1 MAGRTVRMK
10 FPSSEPQDMLTQHLL
25 DHPHALGF
33 VGVGIGKTSATL
45 AALSRLLKSGESKGA
60 LVIAPMRVAN
70 LTWPMEVQRWD
81 DFNWMRVANLR
92 TEAGKRAFLQGKA
105 HIYVVNFESI
115 PILIKLLKGRKDVG
129 MDAPYDVIVVD
140 EIGKIRNPSSK
151 RVNAYRREMP
161 HEKHARIWG
170 LTGTP
175 APNTLMDLFAQVRF
189 VDGGKRLGRAF
200 DLFKQTYFRP
210 TGYQGYQWKEL
221 PGSQEKIENRIADI
235 TLTLRSK
242 DWLNLPE
249 TVVEDVEVHLP
260 SDLAN
265 RYREFERELVLEI
278 RKDKDITAA
287 NAAALVSKLLQ
298 FTSGSVYDE
307 EGKYHELHDL
317 KLKALERIAKEAD
330 SPLLVAVAFK
340 HELARIRERFPQ
352 AKFFQD
358 AKGLKA
364 QKDMLEEWNAG
375 RIPMLVAHPKSM
387 SHGLNLQAGGNNL
400 VWMSLTY
407 SRDDYEQTIGRLERR
422 GQDAVVKVW
431 RIMCP
436 DTVDYAVATVVEEK
450 RATEDRLLTAL
461 QLLESCRD
469 SGRKIEFVEEESW
482 I

>member
-1 MAGRTVRMK
+1 
-10 FPSSEPQDMLTQHLL
+10 
-25 DHPHALGF
+25 
-33 VGVGIGKTSATL
+33 
-45 AALSRLLKSGESKGA
+45 
-60 LVIAPMRVAN
+60 
-70 LTWPMEVQRWD
+70 
-81 DFNWMRVANLR
+81 
-92 TEAGKRAFLQGKA
+92 
-105 HIYVVNFESI
+105 VNFESI

-129 MDAPYDVIVVD
+129 MEAPYDVIVVD

-364 QKDMLEEWNAG
+364 QKDILEEWNAG
-375 RIPMLVAHPKSM
+375 KIPMLVAHPKSM

>member
-1 MAGRTVRMK
+1 MK
-10 FPSSEPQDMLTQHLL
+10 FPSSEPQDLLTDHLL
-25 DHPHALGF
+25 AHLHALGF

-45 AALSRLLKSGESKGA
+45 NALSHLLKSGKSKGA
-60 LVIAPMRVAN
+60 LVMAPMRVAN

-81 DFNWMRVANLR
+81 DFKWMRVANLR
-92 TEAGKRAFLQGKA
+92 TEGGKRAFLQGKA

-115 PILIKLLKGRKDVG
+115 PILLKLVKGRKDVRLG
-129 MDAPYDVIVVD
+129 LPFDTIIVD
-140 EIGKIRNPSSK
+140 ESTKMKNPSSK
-151 RVNAYRREMP
+151 RINAFRREVK
-161 HEKHARIWG
+161 HEDVKRVWA

-175 APNTLMDLFAQVRF
+175 APNSLMDLFAQVRF
-189 VDGGKRLGRAF
+189 VDGGQRLGRAF

-221 PGSQEKIENRIADI
+221 PGSQEKIEQRIADI

-249 TVVEDVEVHLP
+249 TVVEDVETPL
-260 SDLAN
+260 STDLAKK
-265 RYREFERELVLEI
+265 YQDFERDLVLEI
-278 RKDKDITAA
+278 RKDKEITAA
-287 NAAALVSKLLQ
+287 SAAALVSKLLQ

-307 EGKYHELHDL
+307 DGKHNELHDL

-340 HELARIRERFPQ
+340 HEIARIRERFPK

-358 AKGLKA
+358 AKSLTS
-364 QKDMLEEWNAG
+364 QKEMLEEWNAG
-375 RIPMLVAHPKSM
+375 KIPMLVAHPKSM

-450 RATEDRLLTAL
+450 RATEDRLLAAL

-469 SGRKIEFVEEESW
+469 NGSKIEFVEEENW